1 MKKIILLLTFNFC
14 LSTFALAQ
22 QYGWTDL
29 STNIP
34 GSPDLSDVFFV
45 SNDEGWVTSSSLAEI
60 YHTTDG
66 GATFE
71 VQNVIQ
77 PVNAI
82 YMLDRNRGFAGGKS
96 GAVFY
101 TNDGGK
107 NWNLINN
114 FLTSSVRG
122 LTFPAESDTGFIC
135 GDYGWVAK
143 IDSIHIFDEEKLFE
157 SNLYAIDFP
166 SKNEGW
172 VCGGSIIW
180 RYYNGEWTADQS
192 YPYGGYNAIYFIN
205 NTLNGCAVG
214 DNGMI
219 IKTTDGQSWA
229 QQQNP
234 YTPTLDG
241 VFFLN
246 EYEGWAVGNLGCILY
261 TADGG
266 TTWNEINV
274 GTNNLFRGVQFTSS
288 GNGYIVGN
296 VGNIFKYSIINGND
310 STNATLSNISIDDV
324 SLENFNSGT
333 YEYSVEL
340 PTGTT
345 EIPQIMASA
354 SINGATVNIIQAT
367 ALPGTASIVVT
378 AKDGETQQTYTIY
391 FSVIT
396 NVEDFKQQ
404 NLLKIY
410 PNPVSEVLYFKA
422 SAEAAQFNLKIID
435 ACGRVIYSQKSFSAK
450 SIDISELQAGVYFL
464 SLQNKNETYNAR
476 FVKK

>member
-1 MKKIILLLTFNFC
+1 MKKLLLSTLAFC
-14 LSTFALAQ
+14 LCTFAFAQ
-22 QYGWTDL
+22 QYGWVDL
-29 STNIP
+29 SANIP
-34 GSPDLSDVFFV
+34 GDPDLSDVFFV
-45 SNDEGWVTSSSLAEI
+45 SDGEGWVTSGSLSEI

-71 VQNVIQ
+71 VQNVLQ
-77 PVNAI
+77 PANAI
-82 YMLDRNRGFAGGKS
+82 YMLDTNRGFAGGKS

-114 FLTSSVRG
+114 FLPSSVRG

-172 VCGGSIIW
+172 VCGGSIILH
-180 RYYNGEWTADQS
+180 YYNGEWTADQS

-205 NTLNGCAVG
+205 NTLNGWAVG

-219 IKTTDGQSWA
+219 IKTTDGQSWV

-261 TADGG
+261 TADRG

-274 GTNNLFRGVQFTSS
+274 GTNILFRGVQFTSS
-288 GNGYIVGN
+288 GNGYTVGN

-345 EIPQIMASA
+345 EIPQVSA
-354 SINGATVNIIQAT
+354 TTSVNGATVNITQAT
-367 ALPGTASIVVT
+367 ALPGTATIIVT
-378 AKDGETQQTYTIY
+378 AKDGQTQQTYTIH

-396 NVEDFKQQ
+396 GIKDVKQA
-404 NLLKIY
+404 NTLNIF
-410 PNPVSEVLYFKA
+410 PNPVSDILFFEQLQETTVFD
-422 SAEAAQFNLKIID
+422 LKIINVH
-435 ACGRVIYSQKSFSAK
+435 GREVCSEKSFSAK
-450 SIDISELQAGVYFL
+450 SIDVSDLQTGVYFL
-464 SLQNKNETYNAR
+464 SLQNREKTYSTR